1 MISNTSPLILLSKL
15 GKLAILKDLF
25 NNITISKEV
34 QEEVITPNR
43 ADAQTIQ
50 EAINQNWI
58 KVKESKTKKDLGLGK
73 GENSVIL
80 LAHEKKDTLII
91 DDAAGVKMARSLGI
105 PILRTTSV
113 FFLALK
119 KNLINKEQTIKL
131 LNKLIEEGYYIA
143 PKHYTRLL
151 DKLREK

>member
-1 MISNTSPLILLSKL
+1 
-15 GKLAILKDLF
+15 
-25 NNITISKEV
+25 
-34 QEEVITPNR
+34 
-43 ADAQTIQ
+43 
-50 EAINQNWI
+50 
-58 KVKESKTKKDLGLGK
+58 
-73 GENSVIL
+73 
-80 LAHEKKDTLII
+80 
-91 DDAAGVKMARSLGI
+91 MARSLGI

-151 DKLREK
+151 DRLNKT